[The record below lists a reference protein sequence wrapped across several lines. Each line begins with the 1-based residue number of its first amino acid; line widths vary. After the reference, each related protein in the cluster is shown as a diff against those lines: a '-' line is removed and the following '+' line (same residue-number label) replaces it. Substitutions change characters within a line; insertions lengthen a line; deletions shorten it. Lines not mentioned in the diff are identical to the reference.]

1 MSIIIDIVIIAVILL
16 CLYGGYRKGLIG
28 LAFSIVSF
36 VAALIIAF
44 ILFSPISTFV
54 INNTEF
60 DDNVKQAIVS
70 NFNSEKSG
78 STENSENLEA
88 SNGATGENLK
98 SGTSNF
104 ISEYIDEQIDET
116 KGKTIEIVAT
126 EISQIC
132 IKGIVFIALF
142 IIARIVLIF
151 FRAIAD
157 LIAKLPIL
165 NQFNKLGGIVF
176 GLLKGLVITYG
187 VLAVL
192 LLVSPMFENAAFFN
206 ELNNSTIGGM
216 MYNNN
221 IIVKMIF

>member
-1 MSIIIDIVIIAVILL
+1 MSIIIDIVIIGIILL

-36 VAALIIAF
+36 LAALIIAF
-44 ILFSPISTFV
+44 ILFNPISSFV

-60 DDNVKQAIVS
+60 DDNIKKAIIN
-70 NFNSEKSG
+70 NFNTEEE
-78 STENSENLEA
+78 TENSE
-88 SNGATGENLK
+88 
-98 SGTSNF
+98 SNF
-104 ISEYIDEQIDET
+104 ITEYINEQIDEA
-116 KGKTIEIVAT
+116 KGNTLEVVAT
-126 EISQIC
+126 EISMLC

-142 IIARIVLIF
+142 IIAKIVLVF

-165 NQFNKLGGIVF
+165 NQFNKLGGIIF

-187 VLAVL
+187 VLAIL
-192 LLVSPMFENAAFFN
+192 LLVSPMFNDAKFFK
-206 ELNNSTIGGM
+206 ELNNSFVGGM

>member
-1 MSIIIDIVIIAVILL
+1 MSIIIDIVIIGIILL

-36 VAALIIAF
+36 LAALIIAF
-44 ILFSPISTFV
+44 ILFNPISSFV

-60 DDNVKQAIVS
+60 DDNIKKAIIN
-70 NFNSEKSG
+70 NFNTEEQ
-78 STENSENLEA
+78 TENSE
-88 SNGATGENLK
+88 
-98 SGTSNF
+98 SNF
-104 ISEYIDEQIDET
+104 ITEYINEQIDEA
-116 KGKTIEIVAT
+116 KGNTLEVVST
-126 EISQIC
+126 EISMLC

-142 IIARIVLIF
+142 VIAKIVLVF

-165 NQFNKLGGIVF
+165 NQFNKLGGIIF

-187 VLAVL
+187 VLAIL
-192 LLVSPMFENAAFFN
+192 LLVSPMFNDAKFFK
-206 ELNNSTIGGM
+206 ELNNSFVGGM

>member
-1 MSIIIDIVIIAVILL
+1 MSIIIDIVIIGIILL

-44 ILFSPISTFV
+44 ILFSPISSYV

-60 DDNVKQAIVS
+60 DDNIKNAIIT
-70 NFNSEKSG
+70 NFNSEEQ
-78 STENSENLEA
+78 TEN
-88 SNGATGENLK
+88 GE
-98 SGTSNF
+98 SNF
-104 ISEYIDEQIDET
+104 ITAYIDKQIDET
-116 KGKTIEIVAT
+116 KGKTLEVVAT
-126 EISQIC
+126 EISKIC

-142 IIARIVLIF
+142 IVARIALVF
-151 FRAIAD
+151 FKVIAN

-165 NQFNKLGGIVF
+165 KQFNKLGGIIF

-187 VLAVL
+187 VLAIL
-192 LLVSPMFENAAFFN
+192 LLVSPMFNEAKFFK
-206 ELNNSTIGGM
+206 ELNNSFVGGM

>member
-1 MSIIIDIVIIAVILL
+1 MNVMSIIIDIVIIGIILL

-36 VAALIIAF
+36 VAALIIAS
-44 ILFSPISTFV
+44 ILFSPISSYV

-60 DDNVKQAIVS
+60 DDNIKNAIII
-70 NFNSEKSG
+70 NFNSEEH
-78 STENSENLEA
+78 TENSE
-88 SNGATGENLK
+88 
-98 SGTSNF
+98 SNF
-104 ISEYIDEQIDET
+104 ITAYIDEQIDET
-116 KGKTIEIVAT
+116 KGKTLEIVAT
-126 EISQIC
+126 EISKMC
-132 IKGIVFIALF
+132 IKGIVFIVLF
-142 IIARIVLIF
+142 IVVRIVLVF
-151 FRAIAD
+151 FKAIAN

-165 NQFNKLGGIVF
+165 KQFNKLGGIIF

-192 LLVSPMFENAAFFN
+192 LLVSPMFNDAKFFK
-206 ELNNSTIGGM
+206 ELNNSFIGGM